1 MKTTDDERAWAK
13 EVLRT
18 KIDQATGEHREAL
31 LLFLGETEA
40 CEFWKGEAEALLIA
54 IVAAIRAE
62 SDGPGKQTLV
72 EAVREAKVRTEAW
85 TKNLRDAADEPA

>member
-1 MKTTDDERAWAK
+1 MKTTNNERAMVK
-13 EVLRT
+13 EVLLA

-40 CEFWKGEAEALLIA
+40 SEFWKGEAEALMTA

-62 SDGPGKQTLV
+62 SDGPGKQILV
-72 EAVREAKVRTEAW
+72 EAVREAKVRTLAW
-85 TKNLRDAADEPA
+85 IKNLRDDADEPA